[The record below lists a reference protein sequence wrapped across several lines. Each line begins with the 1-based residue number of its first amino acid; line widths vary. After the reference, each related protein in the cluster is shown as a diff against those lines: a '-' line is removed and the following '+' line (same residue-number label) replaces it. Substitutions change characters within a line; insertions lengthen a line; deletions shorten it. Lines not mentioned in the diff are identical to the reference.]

1 MVLPAKSITRK
12 KKGKKSLTP
21 SLLPPTTYQVSARA
35 SPVAPKAA
43 GIPIHIEYCEK

>member
-12 KKGKKSLTP
+12 KKGTKSLP
-21 SLLPPTTYQVSARA
+21 PARRPPTTYQGAARA
-35 SPVAPKAA
+35 SPGAPKAA